1 MLGAEII
8 RFISPGEGTTVFLNN
23 FPLRTTEDDLFHAV
37 RRFGPIYKLS
47 IIEKEIDSDGTPIL
61 QRYAFVKYYS
71 MRHANDCMKHS
82 KTIKL
87 HGSKLLSK
95 MATARKTDKNVQNA
109 TTEYDLPFDK
119 SVELI
124 NNFLGYNCW
133 SSKIVEL
140 EGVEFSQ
147 LEDGFYS
154 SRFRTTVRLTFK
166 GDERCVEAEG
176 EGEALEDDRCTAVD
190 NSRKRA
196 VTEARKNAFK
206 KLSII
211 LLDNDKT
218 FLYIKD
224 QPLPLFLFENEEET
238 EQRVKKEKEEGEKK
252 VIEEKNNIIGVASDS
267 ESEVEEPK
275 FKKPKITYTVSHSY

>member
-1 MLGAEII
+1 MLGPEII
-8 RFISPGEGTTVFLNN
+8 RFISPGEDTTVFLTNLA
-23 FPLRTTEDDLFHAV
+23 LRTTEDDLFQVV

-47 IIEKEIDSDGTPIL
+47 IVEKEIDSDGTPLL
-61 QRYAFVKYYS
+61 QRFAFVKYYS
-71 MRHANDCMKHS
+71 VRHASDCVRLS
-82 KTIKL
+82 KSIKL
-87 HGSKLLSK
+87 HGNRLVAKN
-95 MATARKTDKNVQNA
+95 ATPRKTDKNIQNA
-109 TTEYDLPFDK
+109 TTEYDLTIDK

-133 SSKIVEL
+133 SSKIVEI

-154 SRFRTTVRLTFK
+154 SRFRTTIRLTFK

-211 LLDNDKT
+211 LLENDKS

-238 EQRVKKEKEEGEKK
+238 EQRIKKEKEEGEKK
-252 VIEEKNNIIGVASDS
+252 VIEENNIIGVASDS

-275 FKKPKITYTVSHSY
+275 FKKPKIAYTVSHSY

>member
-8 RFISPGEGTTVFLNN
+8 RFISPGEDTTVFLTNLA
-23 FPLRTTEDDLFHAV
+23 LRTTEDDLFHVV
-37 RRFGPIYKLS
+37 RKFGPIYKLS
-47 IIEKEIDSDGTPIL
+47 IVEKEKDSDGTPVL
-61 QRYAFVKYYS
+61 QRFAFVKYYS
-71 MRHANDCMKHS
+71 VRHANNCAKLP
-82 KTIKL
+82 KPIKL
-87 HGSKLLSK
+87 HGNRLIAK
-95 MATARKTDKNVQNA
+95 MATPKKTDKNVQNA
-109 TTEYDLPFDK
+109 IMEYDLTIDK

-124 NNFLGYNCW
+124 NSFLGYNCW
-133 SSKIVEL
+133 SSKIVEI
-140 EGVEFSQ
+140 EGVEFNQ

-154 SRFRTTVRLTFK
+154 SRFRTTIRLTFK

-211 LLDNDKT
+211 LLENDKT

-224 QPLPLFLFENEEET
+224 QPLPMILFENEEET
-238 EQRVKKEKEEGEKK
+238 EHRLKKEKEEGEMKAS
-252 VIEEKNNIIGVASDS
+252 IEENNIIGVASDS

-275 FKKPKITYTVSHSY
+275 FKKSKLTYTVSHSY